1 MRLTEFWRRLD
12 EVFGSAYAASWAAD
26 FSVAELAGRTVTEA
40 LADGEPAK
48 EVWRAVC
55 AQVEVPRHLL

>member
-1 MRLTEFWRRLD
+1 MD